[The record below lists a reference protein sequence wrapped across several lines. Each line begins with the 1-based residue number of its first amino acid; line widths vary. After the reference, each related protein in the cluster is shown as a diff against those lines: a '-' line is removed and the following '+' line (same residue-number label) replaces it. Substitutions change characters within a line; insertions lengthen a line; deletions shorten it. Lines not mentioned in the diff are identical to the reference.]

1 MNDAVSFRIQGDFK
15 VKLGK
20 DQQEFSIPR
29 LKFKDADKVIGII
42 SKAAASSASSA
53 LKIAFSS
60 KMAGADATKFNDIS
74 GSIDQVLSELMR
86 TQSFITISEIFDA
99 MTYDSI
105 PAEIIAAM
113 DYQEMVD
120 LVTYLVKETFG
131 ALKNLSASFEVIT
144 MSR

>member
-1 MNDAVSFRIQGDFK
+1 
-15 VKLGK
+15 
-20 DQQEFSIPR
+20 
-29 LKFKDADKVIGII
+29 
-42 SKAAASSASSA
+42 
-53 LKIAFSS
+53 
-60 KMAGADATKFNDIS
+60 MAGADATKFNDIS